1 MDSYEIDKSERA
13 GNVID
18 KLMEEK
24 MNSNNP
30 SISSNEEVNSESN
43 NQSSDSEIS
52 DTDEEKTNELSTDN
66 KNTNNFKKVSKKDI
80 DYRLNNL
87 NRNINMIIN
96 QMNKSQ
102 FFDDDSQDNIHDLI
116 LFVLFGIFIIFI
128 LDSIYKLGKR
138 SSNNIL

>member
-1 MDSYEIDKSERA
+1 
-13 GNVID
+13 
-18 KLMEEK
+18 
-24 MNSNNP
+24 
-30 SISSNEEVNSESN
+30 
-43 NQSSDSEIS
+43 
-52 DTDEEKTNELSTDN
+52 
-66 KNTNNFKKVSKKDI
+66 
-80 DYRLNNL
+80 
-87 NRNINMIIN
+87 MIIN